1 MLAKRKRTIEV
12 DVGGIGFGGGN
23 PVRIQSM
30 TNTPTADVAAT
41 VEQIAEL
48 ARAGSE
54 IVRITVNDEPAAEA
68 VPEIVARLAGMG
80 ISVPIVGD
88 FHYNGHLLL
97 AKYPDMARAL
107 AKYRINPGNVGKGSK
122 HDENFDSIVR
132 AAIEYGKPVR
142 IGVNGGSLDQ
152 ELLDRNMDDN
162 AKLADPKSS
171 RDVYIDTMVES
182 AILSCARAVE
192 VGLPENRLLISVK
205 MSAIQDMVEA
215 YERLAAKTDIPLHL
229 GLTEA
234 GSSLKWVTASS
245 AALAILLQQGI
256 GDTIRVSITPET
268 GAPRSREVEVCQ
280 YLLQTMGLRS
290 FMPLV
295 TSCPGCG
302 RTSSVAFQ
310 VLAEKINFHI
320 RHNLPEWKIRYRGF
334 ESLSIAVM
342 GCIVNGIGE
351 AKHADIGIFLPGNQ
365 EKQIIPI
372 MVKWQ
377 QIATTNI
384 DEAYPSFV
392 RILEDYLET
401 NHRL

>member
-1 MLAKRKRTIEV
+1 
-12 DVGGIGFGGGN
+12 
-23 PVRIQSM
+23 
-30 TNTPTADVAAT
+30 
-41 VEQIAEL
+41 
-48 ARAGSE
+48 
-54 IVRITVNDEPAAEA
+54 
-68 VPEIVARLAGMG
+68 
-80 ISVPIVGD
+80 
-88 FHYNGHLLL
+88 
-97 AKYPDMARAL
+97 
-107 AKYRINPGNVGKGSK
+107 
-122 HDENFDSIVR
+122 
-132 AAIEYGKPVR
+132 
-142 IGVNGGSLDQ
+142 
-152 ELLDRNMDDN
+152 MDDN
-162 AKLADPKSS
+162 AKLVDPKSS

-182 AILSCARAVE
+182 ALLSSARAVQ
-192 VGLPENRLLISVK
+192 VGLPEDRILISVK

-215 YERLAAKTDIPLHL
+215 YERLAARTRIPLHL

-234 GSSLKWVTASS
+234 GGSTKGITASS

-320 RHNLPEWKIRYRGF
+320 RHSLPEWQVKYRGF

-342 GCIVNGIGE
+342 GCIVNGVGE

-365 EKQIIPI
+365 EKQTIPI
-372 MVKWQ
+372 MV
-377 QIATTNI
+377 
-384 DEAYPSFV
+384 
-392 RILEDYLET
+392 R
-401 NHRL
+401 

>member
-1 MLAKRKRTIEV
+1 MVWNSFRKSSFCFPCRNFRVFFLRLHVFLIGWCHFVSKNSVLMLLVRKQTLSV
-12 DVGGIGFGGGN
+12 DVGGVGFGGEN

-30 TNTPTADVAAT
+30 TNTPTADAVATA
-41 VEQIAEL
+41 EQVAEL

-54 IVRITVNDEPAAEA
+54 IVRITVNDDPAAAA
-68 VPEIVARLAGMG
+68 VPEIVARLSDMG
-80 ISVPIVGD
+80 IVVPIVGD
-88 FHYNGHLLL
+88 FHYNGHILLRDH
-97 AKYPDMARAL
+97 PEMARAL
-107 AKYRINPGNVGKGSK
+107 AKYRINPGNVGKGAK
-122 HDENFDSIVR
+122 HDENFDAIVR
-132 AAIEYGKPVR
+132 AAIDYGKPVR

-162 AKLADPKSS
+162 ARLPEPKSS

-182 AILSCARAVE
+182 ALLSCARAAE
-192 VGLPENRLLISVK
+192 VGLPEDRMLISVK

-215 YERLAAKTDIPLHL
+215 YERLSDRTRIPLHL

-234 GSSLKWVTASS
+234 GGSVKGITASS

-320 RHNLPEWKIRYRGF
+320 RHSLPEWQQKYRGF

-351 AKHADIGIFLPGNQ
+351 ATHADIGIFMP
-365 EKQIIPI
+365 
-372 MVKWQ
+372 
-377 QIATTNI
+377 
-384 DEAYPSFV
+384 
-392 RILEDYLET
+392 
-401 NHRL
+401 